1 MCKKVI
7 ILGLAAIMLSAGG
20 AVFAQSLVTL
30 DQAISY
36 SANEIETRLEQGAKV
51 MVLNFK
57 SPSQHLSSYVL
68 DEMTN
73 ALTRS
78 GRLTTVERVNL
89 EFLLRELKYERSG
102 DISDEAAQSIGLI
115 LGAQYIIS
123 GLIEE
128 YPANYIVQ
136 FKTMPVEPAALQTL
150 TRVGVI
156 RDAQVTNLLGSD
168 SFSQTR
174 TGTSDQTAAGTSGR
188 MAAEGSDQ
196 TGLGAADLN
205 RTLVLST
212 GAGLYGKIDIYNASM
227 GPISITPTIPSF
239 GAPVFL
245 NAELFSY
252 LLVELSP
259 YYRYSSYPEEYLGM
273 NLSALGVSFS
283 LFGQYPIRLADR
295 FTLFPLLGIGYDMPL
310 YLWDKDNHAA
320 RWEKDMNISDMFDFL
335 FVKPGVGVNYNLT
348 ENLRLSARFLWD
360 FVLYNKSIADQN
372 KEPGV
377 SVIQHGPSLFLGVSY
392 VFFRM

>member
-7 ILGLAAIMLSAGG
+7 ILGLAAIMLSIGG
-20 AVFAQSLVTL
+20 TVFAQSMVTL

-36 SANEIETRLEQGAKV
+36 SANEIESRLEQGAKV

-78 GRLTTVERVNL
+78 GRLTTVERANL

-115 LGAQYIIS
+115 LGVQYIIS

-128 YPANYIVQ
+128 YPANYVIQ
-136 FKTMPVEPAALQTL
+136 FKTMPVEPAALQNL
-150 TRVGVI
+150 TRVGVV
-156 RDAQVTNLLGSD
+156 RDAQITNLLGSD
-168 SFSQTR
+168 TSSQAR
-174 TGTSDQTAAGTSGR
+174 TGTSGQTVAGTGQ
-188 MAAEGSDQ
+188 MEAEASSM
-196 TGLGAADLN
+196 TGLGAADLGK
-205 RTLVLST
+205 TLVLST
-212 GAGLYGKIDIYNASM
+212 GGGLYGKIDIYNVLKPYS
-227 GPISITPTIPSF
+227 TTETIPSF
-239 GAPVFL
+239 GVPVFL

-259 YYRYSSYPEEYLGM
+259 YYRYYSYPEEYLGM

>member
-1 MCKKVI
+1 MCRKVI
-7 ILGLAAIMLSAGG
+7 IMGLAAMMLSIGG
-20 AVFAQSLVTL
+20 AVYAQTMVTL

-73 ALTRS
+73 TLTRS
-78 GRLTTVERVNL
+78 GRLTTVERANL

-128 YPANYIVQ
+128 YPANYIIQ

-156 RDAQVTNLLGSD
+156 RDAQVTNLLGFDAS
-168 SFSQTR
+168 SQTR
-174 TGTSDQTAAGTSGR
+174 ISTSGQTMAGTGQ
-188 MAAEGSDQ
+188 MEAETSSM
-196 TGLGAADLN
+196 TSLGAADLN

-212 GAGLYGKIDIYNASM
+212 GGGLYGKIDIYNASM
-227 GPISITPTIPSF
+227 GPLSVTETIPSF
-239 GAPVFL
+239 GVPLFL

-259 YYRYSSYPEEYLGM
+259 YYRYYRYPEEYLGM

-295 FTLFPLLGIGYDMPL
+295 FTLFPLLGVGYDMPL

-320 RWEKDMNISDMFDFL
+320 RWEKDMNISEMFDFL
-335 FVKPGVGVNYNLT
+335 VAKPGVGLYYYLNN
-348 ENLRLSARFLWD
+348 NLRLDARFIWD
-360 FVLYNKSIADQN
+360 FVLYNKSIAEQN
-372 KEPGV
+372 KESGV
-377 SVIQHGPSLFLGVSY
+377 TVIQHGPSLFLGVSY
-392 VFFRM
+392 VFLRM